1 MTAFQD
7 CSIVNS
13 VANWY
18 SYRFLFAGE
27 HGMTAH
33 SNVDPESFQRL
44 LSNAFAVQ
52 ESGMDAESL
61 TAIVELQRAV
71 ATGEADVDRAM
82 DLIAVHAR
90 NVANATGIAIGLL
103 KGDQLVYRAGSGS
116 GVTYVGQHVMA
127 TLCVA
132 RHNVA
137 SGEILR
143 VENAQTDRR
152 IEAAICRQFGAHSL
166 LILPIYHDGTMA
178 GVLDVLF
185 DEAHAFQH
193 REVLTYRL
201 MAALVGEAMSYAAL
215 PEQKKALADLSTIR
229 QRIRLTRPPRE
240 EALNDR
246 ASVPAAAT
254 NRARYQAFGT
264 FIARAGRLPALTH
277 SAWAV
282 LKRAKCVPWYKGRW
296 ATAVGVAAMLVIAC
310 WIGFRDR
317 RPVSPLEVSGL
328 QRSNAP
334 RQQMPLAPAKRVLA
348 NSPSK
353 PQTALGLEPRE
364 RKTPRSMPQPVPERN
379 IRVRHISDDVTVR
392 YFTPNPPPQ
401 RVPERNIRVRHISD
415 DVTVRYFTPN
425 PPPQRVPERN
435 IRVQYISDDVTV
447 RYFAPNPPGA
457 PPPSPTGSPAQ
468 PVSR

>member
-1 MTAFQD
+1 MTSDF
-7 CSIVNS
+7 
-13 VANWY
+13 
-18 SYRFLFAGE
+18 
-27 HGMTAH
+27 TP
-33 SNVDPESFQRL
+33 DPESFQRL

-61 TAIVELQRAV
+61 TAIVELQRAI

-82 DLIAVHAR
+82 DLIAARAR

-103 KGDQLVYRAGSGS
+103 QGDQLVYRAGSGS

-127 TLCVA
+127 TLCVSGRNA
-132 RHNVA
+132 A

-166 LILPIYHDGTMA
+166 LILPIYHDGAMA

-193 REVLTYRL
+193 REMLTYRL

-215 PEQKKALADLSTIR
+215 PEQKPALAADLSTMR
-229 QRIRLTRPPRE
+229 QSIRLTRPPPRE
-240 EALNDR
+240 EALNDH

-254 NRARYQAFGT
+254 NRAIYQALGT
-264 FIARAGRLPALTH
+264 FIARAGKLPGLTH
-277 SAWAV
+277 SAWAM
-282 LKRAKCVPWYKGRW
+282 LKRAKHLPWYRGRW
-296 ATAVGVAAMLVIAC
+296 ETAVGVAAVLVVAC

-317 RPVSPLEVSGL
+317 RPASPLGVSGL
-328 QRSNAP
+328 QGSNALE
-334 RQQMPLAPAKRVLA
+334 QQIPFAPAKRVLP
-348 NSPSK
+348 NSTSK
-353 PQTALGLEPRE
+353 PQTAPGLESGE
-364 RKTPRSMPQPVPERN
+364 RKTSRSMPQRVLDRN
-379 IRVRHISDDVTVR
+379 IRVRYISDDVTVR

-401 RVPERNIRVRHISD
+401 RVLDRNIRVRYISD

-425 PPPQRVPERN
+425 PAV
-435 IRVQYISDDVTV
+435 
-447 RYFAPNPPGA
+447 A
-457 PPPSPTGSPAQ
+457 PPSPAGSPAQ

>member
-1 MTAFQD
+1 MT
-7 CSIVNS
+7 
-13 VANWY
+13 
-18 SYRFLFAGE
+18 
-27 HGMTAH
+27 TH
-33 SNVDPESFQRL
+33 STLDPESFQII

-52 ESGMDAESL
+52 ESGMDAESR
-61 TAIVELQRAV
+61 TAIFELKRAV
-71 ATGEADVDRAM
+71 ATGEADLDRAM
-82 DLIAVHAR
+82 DLIAVRAR

-103 KGDQLVYRAGSGS
+103 KGDQLDYRAGSGS

-132 RHNVA
+132 GHNVA

-201 MAALVGEAMSYAAL
+201 MAALVGEAMSYAARL
-215 PEQKKALADLSTIR
+215 EQKKALAADLSMR
-229 QRIRLTRPPRE
+229 QSIRLTRPPRE
-240 EALNDR
+240 AALNDR
-246 ASVPAAAT
+246 GSVPAAAA
-254 NRARYQAFGT
+254 NRAIYQAFGT

-296 ATAVGVAAMLVIAC
+296 ETAVGVAAVLVIAC

-317 RPVSPLEVSGL
+317 RPASPLGVSGL
-328 QRSNAP
+328 QGSNAP
-334 RQQMPLAPAKRVLA
+334 RQQMPFAPAKRVLA
-348 NSPSK
+348 NSTSK
-353 PQTALGLEPRE
+353 PQTALGLEPGE
-364 RKTPRSMPQPVPERN
+364 RKTSRSMPQRVLDRN
-379 IRVRHISDDVTVR
+379 IRVRYISDDVTVR

-401 RVPERNIRVRHISD
+401 RVLDRNIRVRYISD

-425 PPPQRVPERN
+425 PPV
-435 IRVQYISDDVTV
+435 
-447 RYFAPNPPGA
+447 A
-457 PPPSPTGSPAQ
+457 PPPSPAGTPRR
-468 PVSR
+468 P

>member
-7 CSIVNS
+7 CSILNS

-18 SYRFLFAGE
+18 SYRFFFASE
-27 HGMTAH
+27 QGMTTH
-33 SNVDPESFQRL
+33 STLDPESFQRL
-44 LSNAFAVQ
+44 LSSAFAVQ
-52 ESGMDAESL
+52 EGGMDAESL

-71 ATGEADVDRAM
+71 ATGEADMDRAM

-90 NVANATGIAIGLL
+90 SVANATGIAIGLL

-132 RHNVA
+132 GHSAA

-201 MAALVGEAMSYAAL
+201 MAALVGEAMSYAAR
-215 PEQKKALADLSTIR
+215 PEQKRPLAADLSTMR
-229 QRIRLTRPPRE
+229 QSIRLTRPQRE
-240 EALNDR
+240 EALNDGV
-246 ASVPAAAT
+246 SVPAAAA
-254 NRARYQAFGT
+254 NRAIYQAFET

-277 SAWAV
+277 SAWSV

-296 ATAVGVAAMLVIAC
+296 ETAVGVAAILAIAC

-317 RPVSPLEVSGL
+317 RPASPLGVSGL
-328 QRSNAP
+328 QGSNAP
-334 RQQMPLAPAKRVLA
+334 RQQMPFAPAKRVLA
-348 NSPSK
+348 NSTSK
-353 PQTALGLEPRE
+353 PQTALGLEPGE
-364 RKTPRSMPQPVPERN
+364 RKTSRSMPQRVLDRS
-379 IRVRHISDDVTVR
+379 IRVR
-392 YFTPNPPPQ
+392 
-401 RVPERNIRVRHISD
+401 
-415 DVTVRYFTPN
+415 
-425 PPPQRVPERN
+425 
-435 IRVQYISDDVTV
+435 YISDDVTV
-447 RYFAPNPPGA
+447 RHFTPNPAVA
-457 PPPSPTGSPAQ
+457 PPPNQNGSPAQ
-468 PVSR
+468 RVSR

>member
-1 MTAFQD
+1 MTSDF
-7 CSIVNS
+7 
-13 VANWY
+13 
-18 SYRFLFAGE
+18 
-27 HGMTAH
+27 TP
-33 SNVDPESFQRL
+33 DPESFQRL

-61 TAIVELQRAV
+61 TAIVELQRAI

-82 DLIAVHAR
+82 DLIAARAR

-103 KGDQLVYRAGSGS
+103 QGDQLVYRAGSGS

-127 TLCVA
+127 TLCVSGRNA
-132 RHNVA
+132 A

-166 LILPIYHDGTMA
+166 LILPIYHDGAMA

-193 REVLTYRL
+193 REMLTYRL

-215 PEQKKALADLSTIR
+215 PEQKPALAADLSTMR
-229 QRIRLTRPPRE
+229 QSIRLTRPPPRE

-246 ASVPAAAT
+246 ASVPVAAT
-254 NRARYQAFGT
+254 NRAIYQALGT
-264 FIARAGRLPALTH
+264 FIARAGKLPGLTH
-277 SAWAV
+277 SAWAM
-282 LKRAKCVPWYKGRW
+282 LKRAKHLPWYRGRW
-296 ATAVGVAAMLVIAC
+296 ETAVGVAAVLVVAC

-317 RPVSPLEVSGL
+317 RPASPLGVSGL
-328 QRSNAP
+328 QGSNALE
-334 RQQMPLAPAKRVLA
+334 QQIPFAPAKRVLP
-348 NSPSK
+348 NSTSK
-353 PQTALGLEPRE
+353 PQTAPGLESGE
-364 RKTPRSMPQPVPERN
+364 RKTSRSMPQRVLDRN
-379 IRVRHISDDVTVR
+379 IRVRYISDDVTVR

-401 RVPERNIRVRHISD
+401 RVLDRNIRVRYISD

-425 PPPQRVPERN
+425 PAV
-435 IRVQYISDDVTV
+435 
-447 RYFAPNPPGA
+447 A
-457 PPPSPTGSPAQ
+457 PPSPAGSPAQ

>member
-1 MTAFQD
+1 
-7 CSIVNS
+7 
-13 VANWY
+13 
-18 SYRFLFAGE
+18 
-27 HGMTAH
+27 
-33 SNVDPESFQRL
+33 
-44 LSNAFAVQ
+44 
-52 ESGMDAESL
+52 MDAESL
-61 TAIVELQRAV
+61 TAIVELQQAI

-82 DLIAVHAR
+82 DLIAVRAR

-132 RHNVA
+132 GHSAA

-201 MAALVGEAMSYAAL
+201 MAALVGEAMSYAAR
-215 PEQKKALADLSTIR
+215 PEQKRALAADLSTMR
-229 QRIRLTRPPRE
+229 QSIRLTRPQRE
-240 EALNDR
+240 EALNDGV
-246 ASVPAAAT
+246 SVPTAAA
-254 NRARYQAFGT
+254 NRAIYQAFET

-277 SAWAV
+277 SAWSV

-296 ATAVGVAAMLVIAC
+296 ETAVGVAAILAIAC

-317 RPVSPLEVSGL
+317 RPASPLGVSGL
-328 QRSNAP
+328 QGSNAP
-334 RQQMPLAPAKRVLA
+334 RQQMPFAPAKRVLA
-348 NSPSK
+348 NSTSK
-353 PQTALGLEPRE
+353 PQTALGLEPGE
-364 RKTPRSMPQPVPERN
+364 RKTSRSMPQRVLDRS
-379 IRVRHISDDVTVR
+379 IRVR
-392 YFTPNPPPQ
+392 
-401 RVPERNIRVRHISD
+401 
-415 DVTVRYFTPN
+415 
-425 PPPQRVPERN
+425 
-435 IRVQYISDDVTV
+435 YISDDVTV
-447 RYFAPNPPGA
+447 RHFTPNPAVA
-457 PPPSPTGSPAQ
+457 PPPNQNGSPAQ
-468 PVSR
+468 RVSR